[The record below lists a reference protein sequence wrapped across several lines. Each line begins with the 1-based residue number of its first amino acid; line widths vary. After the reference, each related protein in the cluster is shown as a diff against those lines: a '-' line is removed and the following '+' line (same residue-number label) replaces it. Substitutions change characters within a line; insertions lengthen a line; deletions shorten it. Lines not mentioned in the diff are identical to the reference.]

1 MTRHNTPVIVYR
13 KELRAVCGSV
23 NAALIFQ
30 QLEYWAEKKGGTFYK
45 FLAPCEGHKHYKTGD
60 SWVEEMGFSA
70 DEFRAAFDRIGK
82 RYKSKKEYTED
93 TEGRAAHMYVSYTDK
108 RSGLTYY
115 VRNAELI
122 HSKLA
127 ELTDSNKAEPIHSKQ
142 ISPVSTNRDTQPQE
156 IGNSNLQ
163 RLENPIPIITET
175 TAEITRDYNTH
186 TPRADNPITTAAPPD
201 QYDLTPLAEPFLE
214 YSKHVRP
221 VNLAT
226 FDYSVRVALTKTS
239 IQDLGDAIRQVAEK
253 RKANPDDPERYYIR
267 MSNLLNSPEKIL
279 EYAAEFRK
287 SNAGGWAEDSEHN
300 AKKVA
305 RMLKHSVPIPDEA
318 KRHIPRAEKLLEA
331 RAV

>member
-1 MTRHNTPVIVYR
+1 MR
-13 KELRAVCGSV
+13 
-23 NAALIFQ
+23 
-30 QLEYWAEKKGGTFYK
+30 
-45 FLAPCEGHKHYKTGD
+45 
-60 SWVEEMGFSA
+60 
-70 DEFRAAFDRIGK
+70 DRIAL
-82 RYKSKKEYTED
+82 R
-93 TEGRAAHMYVSYTDK
+93 DK
-108 RSGLTYY
+108 RQDGWFRIDNEVYDLGLSCEAMAMYCALARYANNNTESAFFSGKSFKERHKIGHQKYKAA
-115 VRNAELI
+115 RQELI
-122 HSKLA
+122 DNNLIRLTGEQTECGA
-127 ELTDSNKAEPIHSKQ
+127 PFYELLNVKGCSATEQGGVSPQNRGCSATEQGGVSPRNTNNTNITILNNK
-142 ISPVSTNRDTQPQE
+142 
-156 IGNSNLQ
+156 
-163 RLENPIPIITET
+163 TEK
-175 TAEITRDYNTH
+175 TH

-201 QYDLTPLAEPFLE
+201 QYDFTPLAEPFLE